1 MVIEGLRGM
10 GTCPL
15 CGRWVGY
22 LLCYTREDNT
32 YIFDGN
38 DYTTYECYVS
48 EIEFVCPECREVLT
62 RDEEEAEAL
71 LAE

>member
-1 MVIEGLRGM
+1 M

-32 YIFDGN
+32 Y
-38 DYTTYECYVS
+38 ECYVS

-62 RDEEEAEAL
+62 QDEKEAEAL